1 MTGHRISVQ
10 EDLFDVSKP
19 QSLRR
24 RIREL
29 DGLITKAMKRNDYE
43 QAKSLTEEQK
53 RFIQELVA
61 MGETNIIE

>member
-29 DGLITKAMKRNDYE
+29 DRLIAKAMKRNDYE